1 MQTAQKQKGMTLI
14 GWLLILLIIAVVAT
28 VALKLIPVYLDGYKV
43 YQTLSSIAEDSS
55 SGSKSVKELRKMI
68 DRRFDINMVNDAS
81 SQDVTISKQG
91 GVTII
96 EVEYEARRQMF
107 GNLHAVVVFEK
118 RVELK

>member
-1 MQTAQKQKGMTLI
+1 MQTAKKQQGMTLI
-14 GWLLILLIIAVVAT
+14 GWLLILMLIAVIAT
-28 VALKLIPVYLDGYKV
+28 VGLKLIPVYLDGYKV

-81 SQDVTISKQG
+81 PQDVTISKQG
-91 GVTII
+91 GVTVI
-96 EVEYEARRQMF
+96 EVEYEARRQLF
-107 GNLHAVVVFEK
+107 GNLYSVVLFEK

>member
-1 MQTAQKQKGMTLI
+1 MQTAKKQQGMTLI

-55 SGSKSVKELRKMI
+55 ASGKNINELRKMI
-68 DRRFDINMVNDAS
+68 NRRFDINMVNDAS
-81 SQDVTISKQG
+81 PEDVTISKQG
-91 GVTII
+91 GVTVI
-96 EVEYEARRQMF
+96 EVEYEARRQLF

>member
-1 MQTAQKQKGMTLI
+1 MTLI
-14 GWLLILLIIAVVAT
+14 GWLLILLLIAVIAT

-55 SGSKSVKELRKMI
+55 SSGKSVKELRKMI

-81 SQDVTISKQG
+81 PQDVTISKQA

-96 EVEYEARRQMF
+96 EVEYEARRQLF
-107 GNLHAVVVFEK
+107 GNLYAVVLFEK